1 VSPHKPPGPAAD
13 PLELAW
19 HPACL
24 GTELGSG
31 PLGLRLLG
39 RDLVAFRDA
48 GGVAR
53 VVGGRCPHRGTS
65 LALGTVA
72 EGCVVCPYHG
82 WRFDGIGAC
91 TRIPSQDAGLP
102 VPPAARLPGLA
113 SREVGG
119 IVWASRDPGAGPR
132 AVPVLPEASDT
143 DMRVIPGEP
152 FTWRTSAGRHL
163 ENILDLGHFPFV
175 HPGTFGSPD
184 AEVVEPHE
192 VERAPGRIRAE
203 VGVTTVNP
211 ETPGGRLYPGLGP
224 LIRLGYTYTVD
235 LPFRITLEFAFPDG
249 MRRALHEVV
258 APVAPDECR
267 VYWCLL
273 ADPRLRSSDEEELD
287 FAARVFAEDRPVIE
301 SQPPG
306 VPLDRRAEVHVAADK
321 LAVAWRAALREAG
334 MPEGAF
340 V

>member
-1 VSPHKPPGPAAD
+1 MPHPRPEPTAD
-13 PLELAW
+13 PVGRAW
-19 HPACL
+19 HPICL
-24 GTELGSG
+24 SSELGQG

-39 RDLVAFRDA
+39 HDLVAFRDA
-48 GGVAR
+48 DGAAR
-53 VVGGRCPHRGTS
+53 VAGGRCPHRGTR

-72 EGCVVCPYHG
+72 DGCVVCPYHG
-82 WRFDGIGAC
+82 WRFDGRGAC
-91 TRIPSQDAGLP
+91 TRIPSQDPRLP
-102 VPPAARLPGLA
+102 VPAAAHLPVVA
-113 SREVGG
+113 CREVGG
-119 IVWASRDPGAGPR
+119 IVWASRDGGADPL
-132 AVPVLPEASDT
+132 AVPVLPGPGQT
-143 DMRVIPGEP
+143 DMRVIAGEP

-163 ENILDLGHFPFV
+163 ENILDLAHFPFV

-184 AEVVEPHE
+184 AELVEPHE
-192 VERAPGRIRAE
+192 VDRAPGRIRAA

-211 ETPGGRLYPGLGP
+211 ETPDGPHYPGLGP

-258 APVAPDECR
+258 APVGQDECR

-321 LAVAWRAALREAG
+321 LAVAWRAALRDAG
-334 MPEGAF
+334 MPEGAL